1 MYHFVYIYIYIYMH
15 LAFTFE
21 HVSLFYSVS
30 IADFEHDIVY
40 WVVDNE
46 QKYTNIFPV

>member
-1 MYHFVYIYIYIYMH
+1 MSHFFIVF
-15 LAFTFE
+15 LLLT
-21 HVSLFYSVS
+21 
-30 IADFEHDIVY
+30 ADFEHDIVY